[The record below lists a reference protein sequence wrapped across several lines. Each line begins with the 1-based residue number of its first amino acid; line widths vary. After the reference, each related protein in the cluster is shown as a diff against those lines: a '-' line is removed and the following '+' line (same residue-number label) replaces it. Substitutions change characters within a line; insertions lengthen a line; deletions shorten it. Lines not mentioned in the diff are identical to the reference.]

1 MKRSTCLLRPYISY
15 GALQSLGNQ
24 YFKRFWPLCSFTT
37 TTPSPA
43 SDKAGAQQID
53 PFTNKLQQKIE
64 EEILEL
70 TEKSRDR
77 KTTTHQSKSSGSSSS
92 DGDGSMSKEL
102 GGPKGPEPTRYG
114 DWERGG
120 RCSDF

>member
-1 MKRSTCLLRPYISY
+1 L
-15 GALQSLGNQ
+15 
-24 YFKRFWPLCSFTT
+24 WPLCSFTT
-37 TTPSPA
+37 TTPSPS
-43 SDKAGAQQID
+43 SDKAGAQQVD
-53 PFTNKLQQKIE
+53 PFTSKLQQKVE

-70 TEKSRDR
+70 TEKSRDK
-77 KTTTHQSKSSGSSSS
+77 KTTTNESKSSGSSSS